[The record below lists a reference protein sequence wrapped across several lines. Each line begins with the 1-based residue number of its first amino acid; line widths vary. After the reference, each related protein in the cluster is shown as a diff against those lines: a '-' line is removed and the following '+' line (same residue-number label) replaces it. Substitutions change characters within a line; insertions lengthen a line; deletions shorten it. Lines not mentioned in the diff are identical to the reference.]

1 MKQGKKEKLKG
12 ETLLAVRKNPNLW
25 INSLLLNPKG
35 SNAEDFMSSKRGE
48 SVFLP
53 RPDGAVLTIGPL
65 EDTEYKD
72 RPTVVNGWGKFYL
85 PNITKMK
92 VIGYVEGTSYP
103 CDQLVLMTCE
113 EKKVYGFDGEELHL
127 VAFSLDQMFTKG
139 IADPALQSYYYGEA
153 FKDMSGIPNNVFYA
167 QSEEDWEEV
176 KQSPVGKIQKQRWVS
191 V

>member
-1 MKQGKKEKLKG
+1 MAEGKQPLCEIQDSKQ
-12 ETLLAVRKNPNLW
+12 VMD
-25 INSLLLNPKG
+25 PKG

-153 FKDMSGIPNNVFYA
+153 FKDMS
-167 QSEEDWEEV
+167 EEDWEEV
-176 KQSPVGKIQKQRWVS
+176 KQSPVGKMLNEEHRQLVVS
-191 V
+191 HKSAFLEIF